1 MLPVVVCDLLDGS
14 TKEFIEMLS
23 RINRLG
29 LAILLAAALSI
40 GALFGSVVTL
50 APARVLAQS
59 SGDDTSLLQ
68 HIYQQ
73 VNPSVVNIQVTIP
86 AGSAASG
93 LLPVDPFQGP
103 GDQGT

>member
-1 MLPVVVCDLLDGS
+1 
-14 TKEFIEMLS
+14 MLS

-29 LAILLAAALSI
+29 LAVLLAAALSI
-40 GALFGSVVTL
+40 GVLLGSVMTL

-59 SGDDTSLLQ
+59 SGDDTTLLQ

-86 AGSAASG
+86 AGSPASG
-93 LLPVDPFQGP
+93 LLPVNPFQGP
-103 GDQGT
+103 GDQGTPAPNSDGQ